1 MIPICKTIID
11 DMETPISLYHRLP
24 ESDYSFLLES
34 VEGEQ
39 KIARYSFMGCR
50 PFRTLTGKD
59 GNYTI
64 QDRYQGQHD
73 IQATDPLPL
82 LEEWMTECKTP
93 KYPAYP
99 PFLGGAV
106 GYLSYDLVR
115 YFEPVLDTPP
125 KGKGTGAYDVHLMF
139 YDRLLVYDHF
149 KRQIILV
156 QNILVRNKSLSEL
169 QVLYKE
175 TISQLDSWYRD
186 LKRMPTDIPKSIPL
200 TEPAIPWEKVT
211 SNVSKET
218 YMDMVEKAK
227 EYIRA
232 GDIFQVVP
240 SQRWTWNDHP
250 SPMHVYRV
258 LRQINPSTYMYYL
271 QMKDETVVGA
281 SPELLVKVIDGIAN
295 TRPIAGSRP
304 RGRNHM
310 EDEQLM
316 IELLQDPK
324 EIAEHVMLVDLGRND
339 LGRISHYGTVQ
350 VTEKMKIEKYS
361 HIMHIVSH
369 VMGRLKDEYRAS
381 DAVRACF
388 PAGTV
393 SGAPKIRAMEIIAE
407 LEPEPRGIYA
417 GAIGYFSYTGNVDTC
432 IAIRTI
438 YFRDNKAYIQAGGGV
453 VSGSVPENEYME
465 SVNKATAMLK
475 ALEMASQMERMESE
489 QDGPR
494 KVSQG
499 C

>member
-1 MIPICKTIID
+1 
-11 DMETPISLYHRLP
+11 
-24 ESDYSFLLES
+24 
-34 VEGEQ
+34 
-39 KIARYSFMGCR
+39 
-50 PFRTLTGKD
+50 
-59 GNYTI
+59 
-64 QDRYQGQHD
+64 
-73 IQATDPLPL
+73 
-82 LEEWMTECKTP
+82 
-93 KYPAYP
+93 
-99 PFLGGAV
+99 
-106 GYLSYDLVR
+106 
-115 YFEPVLDTPP
+115 
-125 KGKGTGAYDVHLMF
+125 
-139 YDRLLVYDHF
+139 
-149 KRQIILV
+149 
-156 QNILVRNKSLSEL
+156 
-169 QVLYKE
+169 
-175 TISQLDSWYRD
+175 
-186 LKRMPTDIPKSIPL
+186 
-200 TEPAIPWEKVT
+200 
-211 SNVSKET
+211 
-218 YMDMVEKAK
+218 
-227 EYIRA
+227 
-232 GDIFQVVP
+232 
-240 SQRWTWNDHP
+240 
-250 SPMHVYRV
+250 
-258 LRQINPSTYMYYL
+258 
-271 QMKDETVVGA
+271 MKDETVVGA

-475 ALEMASQMERMESE
+475 ALEMATQMERMESE